1 MSMSREELRSILP
14 NIMLYNRKLVA
25 SNNGLDLIDVHDL
38 VVKIYWIFII
48 SIYAIYFIDYNEDD
62 HDNDENLN
70 DIEARED
77 NCCGDKDN
85 VDVENDAEHE
95 HKISY
100 KTASYLD
107 VLELSNNDIKVNLD
121 KITGNKDDT
130 KFLEFLDKVKR

>member
-1 MSMSREELRSILP
+1 MSREELRSILP

-48 SIYAIYFIDYNEDD
+48 SIYAIYFINYDD
-62 HDNDENLN
+62 DN
-70 DIEARED
+70 
-77 NCCGDKDN
+77 
-85 VDVENDAEHE
+85 ENDADNHDGNTEVMD
-95 HKISY
+95 K
-100 KTASYLD
+100 KCTFSYLD
-107 VLELSNNDIKVNLD
+107 ILELVNNDIKVKMD

>member
-1 MSMSREELRSILP
+1 MSREELRSILP

-62 HDNDENLN
+62 DDNEG
-70 DIEARED
+70 RED
-77 NCCGDKDN
+77 NNDSFCVDKNNMEIENDKD
-85 VDVENDAEHE
+85 VEQE
-95 HKISY
+95 HKMLCKSS
-100 KTASYLD
+100 SYLD